1 MEKIKNFN
9 EFVNGGRLNENTS
22 MEESHDK
29 MLLEMAT
36 IGNMDNTLC
45 IIIRMNDAGN
55 IPHFHIM
62 DRSTLGSKFHTCI
75 KIETPEYFHHTGK
88 EDILNSKQRK
98 SLVDFLKNT
107 FDEDTSNWEYLIMT
121 WNANNSNKKLSK
133 KMPMPDYTN
142 IK

>member
-45 IIIRMNDAGN
+45 IIIRMNDVGN

-98 SLVDFLKNT
+98 SLVEFLKSSHRKGT
-107 FDEDTSNWEYLIMT
+107 KWEMLVDL
-121 WNANNSNKKLSK
+121 WNINNSTMIVDDNID
-133 KMPMPDYTN
+133 MPDYIN
-142 IK
+142 MR